1 MMPRSLASR
10 SVPPP
15 QRVTWGAPAHARPRR
30 DIAAVG
36 RRRGAGII
44 RKIKAGNPQ
53 ENSRGPRLPAP
64 DQTGF
69 RCAGAGAGWGGG
81 GGAAG
86 KLTREARRIA
96 RETCSRPREQ
106 VRRHRRSK
114 VPPSHPRV
122 PVIDSSDGRFVRKC
136 FRVRRFRRLRASA
149 RACSSPGAPRSG
161 FRSSRGAIGDDARS
175 NEIQKCSEEE
185 KEGGR
190 GR

>member
-69 RCAGAGAGWGGG
+69 RCTVGEGGG
-81 GGAAG
+81 
-86 KLTREARRIA
+86 REARQGNSRGRHGRIA

-149 RACSSPGAPRSG
+149 RARTARPVPRSG
-161 FRSSRGAIGDDARS
+161 FRSSSGAIGDDA
-175 NEIQKCSEEE
+175 
-185 KEGGR
+185 
-190 GR
+190 

>member
-1 MMPRSLASR
+1 VQALRSGEMMFAIPRSLASR
-10 SVPPP
+10 NVPPP

-53 ENSRGPRLPAP
+53 ENSRGPRLAVP
-64 DQTGF
+64 DQTDF
-69 RCAGAGAGWGGG
+69 RCA
-81 GGAAG
+81 GAAG
-86 KLTREARRIA
+86 KLTRKARRIV
-96 RETCSRPREQ
+96 RETCSL
-106 VRRHRRSK
+106 RRHRRSK

-149 RACSSPGAPRSG
+149 HLRLASSA
-161 FRSSRGAIGDDARS
+161 
-175 NEIQKCSEEE
+175 
-185 KEGGR
+185 
-190 GR
+190 